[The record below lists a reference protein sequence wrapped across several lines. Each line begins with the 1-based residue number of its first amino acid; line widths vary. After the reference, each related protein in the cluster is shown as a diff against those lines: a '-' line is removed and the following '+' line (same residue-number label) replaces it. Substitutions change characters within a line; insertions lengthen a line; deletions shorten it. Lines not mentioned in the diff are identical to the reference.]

1 MKVSVVIPAYN
12 ASATIDAAVESALA
26 QTVAPDEILVM
37 DDGSTDDT
45 LQHLEAF
52 KPRIRVFRQSN
63 RGVAHARNIL
73 CQEAKGEVIAF
84 LDADDIW
91 HPKYLEVQCTRLKNV
106 SGTAAVFAGHVNF
119 QGGGAYVWN
128 HPPVVASPDYQLIE
142 PERFVE
148 LYNRCPGPFGSM
160 SFCCIPKRVLAQMG
174 REPFPVKLTG
184 AEDFFLMNVLPF
196 FGPVAY
202 TALPL
207 VAYRETPG
215 SLSSNR
221 LETVGVAVRAFELL
235 AGLHETAPG
244 GGYVQPFKR
253 AFASKRRHYA
263 KLLMG
268 SGRAFEARAQLKSS
282 LADPCGLASLIKSL
296 GLLFCTYL
304 PVPLHPHWP
313 ASHRP
318 SMPSGSG
325 EQMKVTR
332 LNEC

>member
-12 ASATIDAAVESALA
+12 ASATIDAAVESVLA
-26 QTVAPDEILVM
+26 QTVAPGEILVM

-45 LQHLEAF
+45 FRHLEAF
-52 KPRIRVFRQSN
+52 QPRIRVLRQSN
-63 RGVAHARNIL
+63 RGVAHARNVL
-73 CQEAKGEVIAF
+73 CEQAKGEVVAF

-91 HPKYLEVQCTRLKNV
+91 HPSYLELQCACLETNSKA
-106 SGTAAVFAGHVNF
+106 AAVFGGHINF
-119 QGGGAYVWN
+119 QGRVGYVWN
-128 HPPVVASPDYQLIE
+128 NLSAVRSPDYQMIE

-148 LYNRCPGPFGSM
+148 LYNRNPGPFGSM

-202 TALPL
+202 TTSPL

-221 LETVGVAVRAFELL
+221 LETVGVAVLAFEVLE
-235 AGLHETAPG
+235 GLHHSAPKH
-244 GGYVQPFKR
+244 GYARPFKL

-268 SGRAFEARAQLKSS
+268 AGKASQARAQLKFS
-282 LADPCGLASLIKSL
+282 LTSPGGAVSLIKSL
-296 GLLFCTYL
+296 GLLACTCL
-304 PVPLHPHWP
+304 PVPFHPRWP
-313 ASHRP
+313 TSHRP
-318 SMPSGSG
+318 LNSLETGD
-325 EQMKVTR
+325 QMKVTR
-332 LNEC
+332 FNEC